1 MHSFAQCAG
10 PLAVNHP
17 HAENLLFPA
26 NPEIFRQQLTHLGWS
41 ESVKINLI
49 TDRNLNRF
57 FLVHATIQPENR
69 PI

>member
-1 MHSFAQCAG
+1 VQ
-10 PLAVNHP
+10 
-17 HAENLLFPA
+17 
-26 NPEIFRQQLTHLGWS
+26 
-41 ESVKINLI
+41 INLI

>member
-1 MHSFAQCAG
+1 
-10 PLAVNHP
+10 
-17 HAENLLFPA
+17 
-26 NPEIFRQQLTHLGWS
+26 
-41 ESVKINLI
+41 VKINLI